1 MRAHNFPGMSSRATR
16 GGIACLVVGTLAI
29 AAAYA
34 ATIAAGATPAW
45 APGALAVGASLD
57 SVALFVLG
65 AATRRTFSRG
75 VGALLVALAA
85 VMVAA
90 FGAGLLLPVGP
101 EGEPPLLGIP
111 RRLAIVF
118 YGVGFLPLFVL
129 PLVFARTFDPA
140 DGATTGGG
148 GDR

>member
-1 MRAHNFPGMSSRATR
+1 MSSRATR

-34 ATIAAGATPAW
+34 ATMAVGAAPAW
-45 APGALAVGASLD
+45 APGALAVGASVD

-65 AATRRTFSRG
+65 AATRRTFTRG
-75 VGALLVALAA
+75 VGALLVALMA
-85 VMVAA
+85 VLVAA
-90 FGAGLLLPVGP
+90 FGAGLLLPAGAG
-101 EGEPPLLGIP
+101 GEPLLLGIP

-118 YGVGFLPLFVL
+118 YGIGFLPLFVL
-129 PLVFARTFDPA
+129 PLVYARTFDPA
-140 DGATTGGG
+140 DGVTTGAG